1 MGAFVVII
9 LVSIGLYVLG
19 GIKIVNQYQRGVVL
33 TLGRFTGVLR
43 TRIKSRHS
51 GLQTMMLV
59 DIRSTPIDV
68 PKQEVIT
75 KDNVTVGVDAVVY
88 SSHQRAKSRAG
99 NHELYL
105 RD

>member
-33 TLGRFTGVLR
+33 TLGRFTGVREPGLR
-43 TRIKSRHS
+43 VVIP

-59 DIRSTPIDV
+59 DIRSNPIDV
-68 PKQEVIT
+68 QKQEVIK

-88 SSHQRAKSRAG
+88 
-99 NHELYL
+99 L
-105 RD
+105 RVIKAQKEVLENTKYI